1 MKVPTIIHTFGR
13 IKGQVDWEKV
23 SACRRMGVSAY
34 GRVGVWAC
42 RRIGVSAYGRAGVS
56 ACRRIGVSA

>member
-23 SACRRMGVSAY
+23 SACRSNGVLANVARSFFAF
-34 GRVGVWAC
+34 VIAP
-42 RRIGVSAYGRAGVS
+42 
-56 ACRRIGVSA
+56 

>member
-34 GRVGVWAC
+34 GRVGV
-42 RRIGVSAYGRAGVS
+42 S
-56 ACRRIGVSA
+56 ACRRIGLSA